1 MRKRSDSSFVGTCE
15 KMLKNKCA
23 YFIHN
28 VYFFNTLEG
37 FVCVQGG
44 AGLIMTAA
52 ATSLFV
58 CFFIFF
64 YFQFLFFFIFLS
76 RSGYAELCRYIVG
89 LGMGVLGWYF

>member
-1 MRKRSDSSFVGTCE
+1 MECKEEGNSSFVGMCE

-44 AGLIMTAA
+44 GAGLIMTAA
-52 ATSLFV
+52 AISLFV
-58 CFFIFF
+58 CFFYFLFFNFYFF
-64 YFQFLFFFIFLS
+64 YFS
-76 RSGYAELCRYIVG
+76 VTEWLC
-89 LGMGVLGWYF
+89 